1 MVVFHDKCT
10 IVQKQNCA
18 KTLLMLSYDHTFVR
32 ECRIKLDYVYVVEVE
47 RRYIKSLITIKAR
60 EGLVWIM

>member
-1 MVVFHDKCT
+1 M
-10 IVQKQNCA
+10 II
-18 KTLLMLSYDHTFVR
+18 TLYVSAEV
-32 ECRIKLDYVYVVEVE
+32 KLDDVYVVEVE